1 MTRLRLVD
9 TEYGASGSTLG
20 SRSDGKYKAASFA
33 HRLYSDYRD
42 GFWLSYLKSL
52 LSFLAKKKAR
62 KSKSSNAGHT
72 PSNVLQLAL
81 EELSRVSSNTLFAS
95 DLVPLLE
102 TTTED
107 ISVDEQ
113 CLLHFIQLLT
123 ANISKMTGNTPLET
137 VEAMKQSVFRPLKLT
152 TQLIVHREFRSI
164 TKDLSDAHSQ
174 GTLAQFFDSTDT
186 SSYLAKH
193 TMKLRQILNAEQN
206 EIFHITGSLGTTGT
220 NGYIGGK
227 GGEGSAPTVEISPH
241 TDSNFRNRNISGG
254 TGGTGGVGVQVGGT
268 GGTGRGP
275 TIRVARRG

>member
-1 MTRLRLVD
+1 MLV
-9 TEYGASGSTLG
+9 
-20 SRSDGKYKAASFA
+20 
-33 HRLYSDYRD
+33 
-42 GFWLSYLKSL
+42 WLSYLKSL
-52 LSFLAKKKAR
+52 LSSLTKKKAR

-102 TTTED
+102 TTTKD

-137 VEAMKQSVFRPLKLT
+137 VEAMKQ
-152 TQLIVHREFRSI
+152 EFRSI

-206 EIFHITGSLGTTGT
+206 EIFHITGSLGTTGN